1 MEKKYKKLKV
11 VSYCQLPM
19 CQYRVGLTEPRL
31 RPLNRRPGG
40 FPEDP
45 VGGEGPAEN
54 RCCSVPVARMQ
65 RRLVFTCVYVA
76 CTCAM
81 LSASQGVRLT
91 SLSGLSKRRCPQHQ
105 SCPTTRRRSW
115 RALYLPFACGPRHG
129 DPRVWRTL
137 CMIALAVLCCAV
149 CLPAS
154 NRTWRQRRWR
164 NSRKCWRAWAS
175 GAASCAAG
183 QHHASARN
191 LPLAHAAG
199 STTSSAAATS
209 TTSSPASPT
218 ARCTAAC
225 PSARHVAAARCA
237 FRTNPALDTT
247 ARATSAARDT
257 WTMTRYVQ

>member
-1 MEKKYKKLKV
+1 MCLLPCAQVALAANIGLRTMRGKKKRDEAVADGESKKADMEKKYKKLKV

-54 RCCSVPVARMQ
+54 RCCSLPVARMQ

-91 SLSGLSKRRCPQHQ
+91 SLSGLSKRRCPQHR

-115 RALYLPFACGPRHG
+115 RALYFALRLWPT
-129 DPRVWRTL
+129 PWSPTRVT
-137 CMIALAVLCCAV
+137 CFMYDCTCCAVLCCV
-149 CLPAS
+149 FAS
-154 NRTWRQRRWR
+154 IESDLASKTVAQLKEMLACVGKRCRELRGWAAPRIRT
-164 NSRKCWRAWAS
+164 
-175 GAASCAAG
+175 
-183 QHHASARN
+183 
-191 LPLAHAAG
+191 
-199 STTSSAAATS
+199 
-209 TTSSPASPT
+209 
-218 ARCTAAC
+218 
-225 PSARHVAAARCA
+225 
-237 FRTNPALDTT
+237 
-247 ARATSAARDT
+247 
-257 WTMTRYVQ
+257 